1 MSYKASL
8 ACAGAFAAA
17 ATFAGTAFAAEP
29 LPPPP
34 PPFTWTGLYIGAQ
47 IGYAWGHDNVSWAGV
62 SNDDEQAAG
71 AFHQTPNGVIGGAHV
86 GYNLQYNPWL
96 VLGIEGNVDGTTLSN
111 TIAVPVNDVFGDTP
125 GVLTATSKADVQGA
139 IRGRIGV
146 AFDRLLL
153 YGTGGVAFT
162 GFNTTLIDTT
172 GFFVGSPLTN
182 ASFLTNNA
190 TFSNTRAGWTA
201 GGGIE
206 YAVTDNWWVRA
217 EYRYSNF
224 GTTRDFPFVGG
235 LPFPDSFVFFQHHL
249 TENQVQVGFSYRFDW
264 TIPAPVAEPIP
275 AVAPGPSVPPGPP
288 YFPPG
293 PPLPP
298 GPPAKKS

>member
-34 PPFTWTGLYIGAQ
+34 PPFTWTGLYIGGQ
-47 IGYAWGHDNVSWAGV
+47 IGYAWAHDNITWAGV

-71 AFHQTPNGVIGGAHV
+71 TFHQTPNGVIGGAHV

-96 VLGIEGNVDGTTLSN
+96 VFGIEGNVDGTSLSR
-111 TIAVPVNDVFGDTP
+111 TAAVAVNDVFGDTP
-125 GVLTATSKADVQGA
+125 GVLTATSKADVQGS

-146 AFDRLLL
+146 AFDRLLV

-162 GFNTTLIDTT
+162 GFNTTLVDTT
-172 GFFVGSPLTN
+172 GFFFGAPGTN
-182 ASFLTNNA
+182 AS
-190 TFSNTRAGWTA
+190 FSNTRAGWTA
-201 GGGIE
+201 GGGLE

-224 GTTRDFPFVGG
+224 GTTSDFPFTGV
-235 LPFPDSFVFFQHHL
+235 LPFPDSFVFLQHHL

-264 TIPAPVAEPIP
+264 TIPAPVAEPVP
-275 AVAPGPSVPPGPP
+275 VVAPGPAAPGPVFAPGPAVPPGPP
-288 YFPPG
+288 
-293 PPLPP
+293 
-298 GPPAKKS
+298 ANRS